1 MKILVVG
8 NLYPPVVFG
17 GYEIL
22 CRQVVEKLQA
32 RGHQVEVVCSRHGA
46 DRAPWEAGV
55 ERTLHLTTDFPAP
68 GQRVDQVDFHPASL
82 ARISRINRR
91 LLAPVMDRF
100 RPELVFAWCL
110 NRLGLAALSLA
121 QQRSIACCY
130 TLNDEHPRQFRPSP
144 GQGLKARFKRW
155 LERSLWKGSTLASL
169 RPFPVT
175 AISYALRDRLLAQGV
190 PIAHARII
198 HQGIPLHNFPFQPLA
213 REPGQRL
220 RVLYVG
226 QLSRNKGCHTLLQ
239 AFQDPALASQA
250 ELKLVG
256 DGVPDYEEH
265 LKALAAHTPHPER
278 IQFSGRLPHAE
289 VAEQYRNHH
298 VLVFPSEWE
307 EPFGLTHLEAMASGC
322 AVCSTT
328 TGGSKELIRHEQ
340 NGLAY
345 SAGEVSQ
352 LIFCLLRLEQDEEL
366 RLQLIQGGR
375 QWVETHHSLESY
387 VSRLESFLQA
397 CLKL

>member
-8 NLYPPVVFG
+8 NLYPPIVFG

-22 CRQVVEKLQA
+22 CRQVVELLQA
-32 RGHQVEVVCSRHGA
+32 RGHQIEVVCSQHGA

-55 ERTLHLTTDFPAP
+55 ERSLHLTTDFPAP
-68 GQRVDQVDFHPASL
+68 GQRVDRVDFHPASL
-82 ARISRINRR
+82 ARVSRLNRR

-100 RPELVFAWCL
+100 QPDLVFAWCL
-110 NRLGLAALSLA
+110 NRLGLAGLQLA
-121 QQRSIACCY
+121 QQRNLPCCY

-144 GQGLKARFKRW
+144 GRGLKARLKRW
-155 LERSLWKGSTLASL
+155 LERTLWKGSTLASL

-175 AISYALRDRLLAQGV
+175 AISYALRDRLLDLGV

-198 HQGIPLHNFPFQPLA
+198 HQGIPLDNFPFQPLA
-213 REPGQRL
+213 RQPGQLL

-226 QLSRNKGCHTLLQ
+226 QLSQNKGCHTLLK
-239 AFQDPALASQA
+239 AFQDAAVAGGA
-250 ELKLVG
+250 ELSLVG
-256 DGVPDYEEH
+256 DGVPDYEQH
-265 LKALAAHTPHPER
+265 LKELAAQSPHPER
-278 IQFSGRLPHAE
+278 IQFLGRLPHGE
-289 VAEQYRNHH
+289 VARQYRNHH

-328 TGGSKELIRHEQ
+328 TGGTKELIRHEK
-340 NGLAY
+340 NALAY
-345 SAGEVSQ
+345 TAGEVIQ
-352 LIFCLLRLEQDEEL
+352 LISSLSRIEQNEEL

-397 CLKL
+397 CLKP